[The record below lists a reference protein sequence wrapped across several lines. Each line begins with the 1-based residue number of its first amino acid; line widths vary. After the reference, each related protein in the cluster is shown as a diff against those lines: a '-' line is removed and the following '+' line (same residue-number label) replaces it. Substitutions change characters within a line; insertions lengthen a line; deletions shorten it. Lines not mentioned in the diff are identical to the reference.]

1 MVVLTGFFDNIIFL
15 FMVIDVGAIAG
26 FSSTSDLIS
35 TLSLRLMAL
44 SLSETFSNTPA
55 VGFNSVIFSG
65 LT

>member
-44 SLSETFSNTPA
+44 SLSETFSNTPT